1 MRLFGVRV
9 PVGLESAVTACHD
22 HFRLAIVLSALVNL
36 LYLSPTIYMLQV
48 YDRAV
53 PTGGLITLMWLTIVV
68 AFALATLSVLDAL
81 RARVMLR
88 AGLRLDNT
96 LAEVILNFTMAQRTR
111 DATRYNAQAAMREFD
126 QLRAAISGT
135 PAIAIFDIVWTP
147 IYIIV
152 AFLVHPLIGA
162 LALLAA
168 FALICLAIANE
179 RANRGGSAASLQAM
193 AAAYNAQERLAQRS
207 ELVRALGM
215 RQAMVRRLAN
225 ERQRALNLVTQQ
237 QFDNGRYA
245 SLAKFVRLFLQS
257 VALGLGAWMAIAN
270 QISIGSI
277 IAASVLVSR
286 ALQPIEL
293 LVASWASIAQAR
305 QAVAAL
311 GELLSDHVENVS
323 AAAKFSLPAPNG
335 KLSVREVIVDSPIAG
350 SNALL
355 SDVSFDVQPGEFVG
369 IIGPSGAG
377 KTTLA
382 RVLSG
387 ALFADAGRVRID
399 GSDMRD
405 WDPERLA
412 RHIGYLPQDAGL
424 LPGTIAENISR
435 FATSRGDDP
444 NEVTDLVLASARN
457 AGVHDLIVALP
468 GGYDRRIGWSDM
480 ELSTGQRRRI
490 ALARALYGD
499 PSLLI
504 LDEPNAG
511 LDADGEAALARAIA
525 GARARGATVL
535 MVTHSAA
542 MLSGATRLLLLVN
555 GRTTMFGEYQE
566 VLAAL
571 QKTTAKPALSTAEA
585 Q

>member
-1 MRLFGVRV
+1 MRLFGVQV
-9 PVGLESAVTACHD
+9 PAGLENAVTACRD

-36 LYLSPTIYMLQV
+36 LYLSPTIYMMQV

-53 PTGGLITLMWLTIVV
+53 PTGGVTTLVWLTIVV
-68 AFALATLSVLDAL
+68 AFALATLSVLDAI
-81 RARVMLR
+81 RARVLLR
-88 AGLRLDNT
+88 AGLRLDNK
-96 LAEVILNFTMAQRTR
+96 LAGTILDFMMTQPSRA
-111 DATRYNAQAAMREFD
+111 ATRTNAQAAMREFD
-126 QLRAAISGT
+126 QLRAAVSGT
-135 PAIAIFDIVWTP
+135 PAIAMFDIVWTP

-152 AFLVHPLIGA
+152 AFLVHPLVGA

-168 FALICLAIANE
+168 FALLGLAVANE
-179 RANRGGSAASLQAM
+179 RANRDGSAASLQAM
-193 AAAYNAQERLAQRS
+193 ASAYSAQERLAQRS

-215 RQAMVRRLAN
+215 RRAVVQRLGN

-245 SLAKFVRLFLQS
+245 SIAKFVRLFLQS
-257 VALGLGAWMAIAN
+257 VALGLGAWLAIGH

-293 LVASWASIAQAR
+293 LVASWASIGQAR

-311 GELLSDHVENVS
+311 GELLSDHDGSVG
-323 AAAKFSLPAPNG
+323 ATAQFSLPVPNG
-335 KLSVREVIVDSPIAG
+335 RLSVRGITVESPIMG

-355 SDVSFDVQPGEFVG
+355 SDVSFDVQPGELVG

-387 ALFADAGRVRID
+387 ALVADAGTVRID

-405 WDPERLA
+405 WDPEQLA
-412 RHIGYLPQDAGL
+412 QHIGYLPQDAGL

-435 FATSRGDDP
+435 FATSRGEAP
-444 NEVTDLVLASARN
+444 ETVSEHVLAAARN
-457 AGVHDLIVALP
+457 AGVHDLVVALP
-468 GGYDRRIGWSDM
+468 GGYDRRIGWSDL

-499 PSLLI
+499 PPLLI

-511 LDADGEAALARAIA
+511 LDADGETALARAIA
-525 GARARGATVL
+525 GAQARGATIL

-542 MLSGATRLLLLVN
+542 MLGGATRLLLLVN
-555 GRTTMFGEYQE
+555 GRKSMFGAYQE

-571 QKTTAKPALSTAEA
+571 QRTATKPALSKVEA
-585 Q
+585 G